1 MAAFL
6 AELKADFQSKI
17 PLVVWITVSLA
28 VAISGPFGSYS
39 TLSLLERL
47 CFWTPAVGVGLLIG
61 SVVRAFVYGT
71 LALKGFFSGSLL
83 ITALVCIA
91 VCPPL
96 YGVVKLLFDPMFG
109 GLVGFVDIF
118 LLVSTISLGVCALRI
133 STDAPRDPASEPSTE
148 IDYRPRLLRR
158 IDPTM
163 HGDIWAITVRD
174 HYVDVQTSLGKA
186 SLLLRFAD
194 AVAEAEPT
202 LGTQVH
208 RSHWVAWQGVGSVCR
223 EGGKVM
229 LHLKN
234 GSQIPVSRNHR
245 DKVDTRFPPHPQ
257 IKAAAA

>member
-1 MAAFL
+1 
-6 AELKADFQSKI
+6 
-17 PLVVWITVSLA
+17 
-28 VAISGPFGSYS
+28 
-39 TLSLLERL
+39 
-47 CFWTPAVGVGLLIG
+47 
-61 SVVRAFVYGT
+61 
-71 LALKGFFSGSLL
+71 
-83 ITALVCIA
+83 
-91 VCPPL
+91 
-96 YGVVKLLFDPMFG
+96 
-109 GLVGFVDIF
+109 
-118 LLVSTISLGVCALRI
+118 
-133 STDAPRDPASEPSTE
+133 
-148 IDYRPRLLRR
+148 
-158 IDPTM
+158 M

-186 SLLLRFAD
+186 SMLLRFAD